1 MTTATTLDHLQALY
15 PPGTPGEVL
24 AYVKNPFCRRFGV
37 PANLPALAR
46 QIHELDAQGLDC
58 YLTVNTLDGRAI
70 RKRGRSTRGT
80 ENEVAAVVALVA
92 DADAAGKDGHNY
104 PPQGRI
110 LQALA
115 DIKTR
120 AAFQ

>member
-46 QIHELDAQGLDC
+46 QIHELDCAGARLLSDRQHA
-58 YLTVNTLDGRAI
+58 GRPRHPQT
-70 RKRGRSTRGT
+70 RKEHSRHR
-80 ENEVAAVVALVA
+80 
-92 DADAAGKDGHNY
+92 K
-104 PPQGRI
+104 
-110 LQALA
+110 
-115 DIKTR
+115 
-120 AAFQ
+120 